1 MGSSALSSITL
12 NTFTAFVY
20 STRLTA
26 ILTSILVYS
35 LMCALTFYCHFN
47 FLLNI
52 GSPDTVRT
60 CDQQINSLLLYRLS
74 YWGMIDMAESLGVE
88 PSDRIT
94 TVYGLAI
101 RCITV
106 LPALDNLLSRHS
118 SLLQKSGGPSR
129 DRTGD

>member
-1 MGSSALSSITL
+1 MLLVPTIGFELMTYRLQGDCTTTVLS
-12 NTFTAFVY
+12 
-20 STRLTA
+20 RL
-26 ILTSILVYS
+26 
-35 LMCALTFYCHFN
+35 
-47 FLLNI
+47 I
-52 GSPDTVRT
+52 GSPTWART
-60 CDQQINSLLLYRLS
+60 TDQQINSLLLYRLS